1 MALGRTALVSLI
13 ILAGP
18 ELACAQKATPTRA
31 GAAQP
36 PPPAAEQIAAAVLPL
51 PEQFRASATVLGY
64 GPEGGLRAL
73 RKGTGPFICLASDP
87 AGERFHVACYHRS
100 LDPFMARGRAL
111 RAQGVKGQQVDSAR
125 FAEVRAGKLQVPD
138 HPAALYS
145 LTGPAGAFDPKTG
158 TAPKARRLFVVY
170 VPNATPE
177 TTGLSP
183 QPVEGSPW
191 IMDPGTP
198 KAHIMFVPRM

>member
-13 ILAGP
+13 LLAGP
-18 ELACAQKATPTRA
+18 ELMWAQQTTATRA
-31 GAAQP
+31 GAAHSP
-36 PPPAAEQIAAAVLPL
+36 PPPAEQIAAAVLPL

-64 GPEGGLRAL
+64 GSKGTLQEL

-87 AGERFHVACYHRS
+87 AGDRFHVACYHRS
-100 LDPFMARGRAL
+100 LEPFMARGREL
-111 RAQGVKGQQVDSAR
+111 RAQGVKGQQVDSTR
-125 FAEVRAGKLQVPD
+125 FAEVRAGKLQMPN

-145 LTGPAGAFDPKTG
+145 LTGPAGAFDPKSG
-158 TAPKARRLFVVY
+158 TASKARPLFVVY

-191 IMDPGTP
+191 LMDPGTP